1 MQRTLR
7 VFGRTVSMV
16 LCLWLPA
23 GAALAGQV
31 PPAAPVA
38 TRTEAPPGGATLPL
52 SMDQAVELALEA
64 NLGLQAD
71 RMNVDAA
78 SYAVAA
84 ARAAFMPQFGSSLS
98 RSSQRSVPNDFTQGS
113 ADITSQG
120 VTINSTFSHLL
131 PALGTRYDL
140 SWNNNRSSQSGGNP
154 LFNPFL
160 RSAFSFNLT
169 QPLLRGFTIDSSR
182 ASLDASQRR
191 RVIADVQLEQ
201 EILRL
206 ETTVRNA
213 YLDLIS
219 AIQGLRVAQQNM
231 ELRQSSLAD
240 ARARVAVGAAAPID
254 LISAEAEVASNQEQV
269 LLAEAQI
276 ATRED
281 VLRTLILDPARPD
294 FWEVQ
299 LVPTDLIQPEP
310 RAIDLNA
317 AIANALDS
325 RLDLVVVRRQI
336 EIEDLNLR
344 ASNNATLPAVDL
356 RVTYATN
363 GTGGTRF
370 GYGQGFPPPV
380 VSRSE
385 KTFGSVL
392 GDTFGAAYPSWTV
405 GLNVTYPIGRT
416 AAEATYA
423 QQQVARRQS
432 TIELQ
437 QLEMAVV
444 QQVRDAARQVD
455 TSYQRVLATQA
466 ALRASEQQLEAEQRR
481 FAAGLSTTL
490 ELQVRQQ
497 QLASAR
503 TAELNALI
511 AHTRALIEFER
522 VQRTQ

>member
-1 MQRTLR
+1 MQRCHRSFTFAL
-7 VFGRTVSMV
+7 
-16 LCLWLPA
+16 LCVLPA
-23 GAALAGQV
+23 SIARADQGAAA
-31 PPAAPVA
+31 AAPVA
-38 TRTEAPPGGATLPL
+38 VVGQAPAQGPSLQL
-52 SMDQAVELALEA
+52 SMDRAVDLALEA

-78 SYAVAA
+78 SHAVAA

-98 RSSQRSVPNDFTQGS
+98 RSSNKSVPIDFTEG
-113 ADITSQG
+113 DNDLTSQG
-120 VTINSTFSHLL
+120 ITVNSSFTHVLPTF
-131 PALGTRYDL
+131 GTRYDL
-140 SWNNNRSSQSGGNP
+140 AWNNNRNTQAGGYP
-154 LFNPFL
+154 AFNPSL
-160 RSAFSFNLT
+160 RSSFAFNLT
-169 QPLLRGFTIDSSR
+169 QPLLRGFTIDASR
-182 ASLDASQRR
+182 ASLNASQRR

-201 EILRL
+201 EIVRL
-206 ETTVRNA
+206 ESTVRNA

-281 VLRTLILDPARPD
+281 VLRTLVLDPGRAD
-294 FWEVQ
+294 FWDVQ
-299 LVPTDLIQPEP
+299 LVPTDVMQPEP
-310 RAIDLNA
+310 RAIDLDA
-317 AIANALDS
+317 AIANALEN
-325 RLDLVVVRRQI
+325 RLDVTVARRQI

-344 ASNNATLPAVDL
+344 ASGNAALPAVDL
-356 RVTYATN
+356 RVSYSTI

-370 GYGQGFPPPV
+370 QYGGFPPQV
-380 VSRSE
+380 EARSD

-392 GDTFGAAYPSWTV
+392 GDTFGAAYPNWTV

-416 AAEATYA
+416 AAEATHA
-423 QQQVARRQS
+423 QQQVARRQ
-432 TIELQ
+432 TAIELQ
-437 QLEMAVV
+437 LLEMAVV

-455 TSYQRVLATQA
+455 TSYQRVVATQA
-466 ALRASEQQLEAEQRR
+466 ALRASEQQLDAEQRR

-490 ELQVRQQ
+490 ELQVRQG

-503 TAELNALI
+503 TAELNAVI

>member
-1 MQRTLR
+1 MQRALR
-7 VFGRTVSMV
+7 LSALA
-16 LCLWLPA
+16 LCLVLPTTL
-23 GAALAGQV
+23 ALAGQG
-31 PPAAPVA
+31 PAAAPVA
-38 TRTEAPPGGATLPL
+38 GVTQTPADGPALPL
-52 SMDQAVELALEA
+52 SMDEAVELALEA
-64 NLGLQAD
+64 NLGLRAD
-71 RMNVDAA
+71 RMTVDTA
-78 SYAVAA
+78 SHAVAA
-84 ARAAFMPQFGSSLS
+84 ARAAFLPQFGSTLS
-98 RSSQRSVPNDFTQGS
+98 RSSQRSVPNDFTQG
-113 ADITSQG
+113 ADDITSQG
-120 VTINSTFSHLL
+120 VTVNSTFTQVL

-160 RSAFSFNLT
+160 RSSFSFNVT
-169 QPLLRGFTIDSSR
+169 QPLLRGLTIDASR
-182 ASLDASQRR
+182 AALDASQRR

-201 EILRL
+201 QVVRL
-206 ETTVRNA
+206 ESTVRHA

-219 AIQGLRVAQQNM
+219 AIQGLRVAQQNL

-254 LISAEAEVASNQEQV
+254 LISAEADVASNLEQV

-281 VLRTLILDPARPD
+281 VLRTLILDPSQAD
-294 FWEVQ
+294 FWDVR
-299 LVPTDLIQPEP
+299 LIPTDVMRPEP
-310 RAIDLNA
+310 HAIDLDA
-317 AIANALDS
+317 AIARALDN
-325 RLDLVVVRRQI
+325 RLDLVVARRQI
-336 EIEDLNLR
+336 EIDDLNLR
-344 ASNNATLPAVDL
+344 AGSNAALPAVDL

-370 GYGQGFPPPV
+370 QYGGFPPQV
-380 VSRSE
+380 EGRSD

-392 GDTFGAAYPSWTV
+392 GDTFGAAYPNWTI

-416 AAEATYA
+416 AAEAAHA
-423 QQQVARRQS
+423 QQQVAWRQ
-432 TIELQ
+432 TAIELQ
-437 QLEMAVV
+437 LLQVAVV

-503 TAELNALI
+503 TAELNAVI